1 MPRKRTARI
10 AEIKKTLVEKITE
23 GHRRPGNWFISNR
36 ELAARYEISYQTA
49 HRLISELC
57 EEGYLHRTPASGT
70 YVASEKHPPTG
81 IALMMNENSQSEE
94 RRFGSILRRMLEER
108 FEQEGIA
115 YDVYFQDE
123 FTGYPP
129 ERFCVIWGGRFDL
142 HEISSEVHYSVL
154 IDQKP
159 SPGLNAIFTDSIS
172 VDLYSAGASA
182 AQLLHKKG
190 PFSSIAALLGTVDL
204 SPDLLNGF
212 QSITQT
218 VAVAHATE
226 WEVEACQQAL
236 QHLRDISRFDAL
248 FCGSNTAAE
257 VAIEVLGK
265 DFPMVAYGD
274 EVRAVQS
281 GTTALTI
288 PWQEIVDEVIEIYH
302 LRSMGNSSVA
312 GQRILSPNL
321 YLAPGW
327 RR

>member
-1 MPRKRTARI
+1 MPRKRTARV
-10 AEIKKTLVEKITE
+10 AEIKTTLMEKIIE

-81 IALMMNENSQSEE
+81 IALMMHKTSQSEE
-94 RRFGSILRRMLEER
+94 RRFGAILRRMLEER
-108 FEQEGIA
+108 LEQEGIA
-115 YDVYFQDE
+115 YDIYFQDE

-129 ERFCVIWGGRFDL
+129 ERFCVIWGEHFDL
-142 HEISSEVHYSVL
+142 HEILSEVHYSVL

-159 SPGLNAIFTDSIS
+159 APGLNAIFTDSVSI
-172 VDLYSAGASA
+172 DQFSAGVSA
-182 AQLLHKKG
+182 AQLLNRKG
-190 PFSSIAALLGTVDL
+190 PFSSIAALMGTTDVY
-204 SPDLLNGF
+204 PELLAGF
-212 QSITQT
+212 QSIIRP
-218 VAVAHATE
+218 VEVVYSKD
-226 WEVEACQQAL
+226 WEVESFHAAL
-236 QHLRDISRFDAL
+236 AELRNLCTFDAL
-248 FCGSNTAAE
+248 FCGTNTGAEAAT
-257 VAIEVLGK
+257 EVLGT

-288 PWQEIVDEVIEIYH
+288 PWEEIVDEVMAIYYK
-302 LRSMGNSSVA
+302 RRMGDSSVA
-312 GQRILSPNL
+312 RQRILSPNL

-327 RR
+327 KR